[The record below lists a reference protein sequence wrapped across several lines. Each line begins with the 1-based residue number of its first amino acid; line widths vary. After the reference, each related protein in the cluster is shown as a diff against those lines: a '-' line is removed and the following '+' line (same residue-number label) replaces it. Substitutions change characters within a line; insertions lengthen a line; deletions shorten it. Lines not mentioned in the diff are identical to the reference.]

1 MRLVDD
7 RPPLPGEPSRSLP
20 RDRPLSAAS
29 RRLYEQWGR
38 YGDSANEFYTTFS
51 YTLLPGLGPQEGV
64 TRRDPSA
71 VVRAGGRYHV
81 WYTRRA
87 GGEPDPANRPPAG
100 RGQRWDAAAFD
111 WDLAEIWHAASADG
125 ITWQE
130 QGRAVAPGPRGA
142 FDGRSVF
149 TPGIL
154 VWRGRYYLYY
164 QAVGHP
170 YVLRTRN
177 VIGLAWAESP
187 AGPWRRHPRPV
198 LVPGAAG
205 EWLGSGDGNA
215 VRRYG
220 AWDSHKV
227 HDPQPLLRAGQVWL
241 YYKGQPMG
249 WGTGGDGGIGWGVA
263 TAGRPEGP
271 FCKSPLNPV
280 TNSGHETLLF
290 PYREGVAAICNHDGP
305 EKDTVQYAPDGLN
318 FEVKAHVVLP
328 PPAGAPFAPDL
339 FAGDGEGRGITWG
352 LAHLA
357 REELKRGSSYLIRFD
372 CNLARDRERPGFRG
386 SNHRFPEAV
395 YFSPDL
401 VFSGAPA
408 PEGEG
413 AAGSD
418 APAPEGAGSD
428 APAEAGQGVP
438 GRPLPGAPRDGAPP
452 PAARAAPPAPLSA
465 AARRVRQVYGA
476 AKDQASEFFSAF
488 KYAPVTGIGKQPG
501 VSRRDPSKVIR
512 VGDTWYVWYTRRRSA
527 PPAGFEGAGDTVP
540 VWDWDLGEVWYATS
554 SDGFHW
560 QERGRAVARGPR
572 GAFDDR
578 SVLTP
583 DILVF
588 GGRYYLYYQV
598 LQAPY
603 RQRSL
608 YQLGMAWAAAPDGPW
623 RRWPE
628 PVLRVGRPAPELLP
642 GSDDPDALARFG
654 AWDSHKLHDPYV
666 LVRGGRIW
674 LYYKGVPFGRHY
686 RHDLGCQWGVAFAE
700 RPQGPFL
707 RSPLNPVTNSGHE
720 TFLYPYRE
728 GVAAVTSLEGPEK
741 NTVQYARDG
750 LNFEVVGKVSAP
762 PVAAGP
768 YVPDAFT
775 DTADGEGITWGLAH
789 LHHGARGTLPNSYL
803 VRFECN
809 LSRRARRRG
818 FFRAWNFRFPAAAY
832 LPDAPPPPVPAP
844 QPASDASD
852 RSSLPTAAARDRV
865 RSAGCGPPSGPQSAV
880 AH

>member
-1 MRLVDD
+1 M
-7 RPPLPGEPSRSLP
+7 P
-20 RDRPLSAAS
+20 RERPLSAAG

-38 YGDSANEFYTTFS
+38 YGDSVNEFYTTFS

-71 VVRAGGRYHV
+71 VVRAGGCYHV

-87 GGEPDPANRPPAG
+87 GGEPDPANRPPEG
-100 RGQRWDAAAFD
+100 RGQRRDVAAFD
-111 WDLAEIWHAASADG
+111 WDLAEIWHATSADG

-142 FDGRSVF
+142 FDERSVF

-177 VIGLAWAESP
+177 VIGLAWAQSP
-187 AGPWRRHPRPV
+187 AGPWQRHPRPV
-198 LVPGAAG
+198 LAPGAAG
-205 EWLGSGDGNA
+205 EWRGRGDDNA

-227 HDPQPLLRAGQVWL
+227 HDPQPLLRAGRVWL

-263 TAGRPEGP
+263 TADRPEGP
-271 FCKSPLNPV
+271 FRKSPLNPV

-328 PPAGAPFAPDL
+328 PPAGGPFAPDL
-339 FAGDGEGRGITWG
+339 FAGGGEGRGITWG

-357 REELKRGSSYLIRFD
+357 REELKRGNSYLIRFD
-372 CNLARDRERPGFRG
+372 CNLARARERPGFRR
-386 SNHRFPEAV
+386 SNHRFSEAV

-401 VFSGAPA
+401 VFRGAPA

-413 AAGSD
+413 RE
-418 APAPEGAGSD
+418 APSPEGAGS
-428 APAEAGQGVP
+428 AGQA
-438 GRPLPGAPRDGAPP
+438 APRPVPP
-452 PAARAAPPAPLSA
+452 PAAGAEPAAPLSA
-465 AARRVRQVYGA
+465 ATRRVRQVYGA

-512 VGDTWYVWYTRRRSA
+512 VGDTYYVWYTRRQSA
-527 PPAGFEGAGDTVP
+527 PPAGFADAGDAVP

-554 SDGFHW
+554 RDGFHW

-603 RQRSL
+603 RPRSI

-623 RRWPE
+623 QRWPE

-642 GSDDPDALARFG
+642 GSDDPDALTRFG

-674 LYYKGVPFGRHY
+674 LYYKGVPFGRGY
-686 RHDLGCQWGVAFAE
+686 RHDLGCQWGVACAE
-700 RPQGPFL
+700 RPQGPFR

-768 YVPDAFT
+768 YVPDAFA
-775 DTADGEGITWGLAH
+775 DTGDGEGITWGLAH

-803 VRFECN
+803 IRFECN
-809 LSRRARRRG
+809 LSRRVRRRG

-832 LPDAPPPPVPAP
+832 LPDA
-844 QPASDASD
+844 ASAGAGA
-852 RSSLPTAAARDRV
+852 RSSLSAATARDRV
-865 RSAGCGPPSGPQSAV
+865 RSVARGPQSRR

>member
-7 RPPLPGEPSRSLP
+7 RPPLPGEPCAP
-20 RDRPLSAAS
+20 PPGRPLSAAG
-29 RRLYEQWGR
+29 RRLYARWGR
-38 YGDSANEFYTTFS
+38 YGDSVNEFYTTFS
-51 YTLLPGLGPQEGV
+51 YTLLPGLGPEPGV

-71 VVRAGGRYHV
+71 VVRAGGSYHV

-87 GGEPDPANRPPAG
+87 GGEPDPGNRPRPG
-100 RGQRWDAAAFD
+100 RDQNWSAATFD
-111 WDLAEIWHAASADG
+111 WDLAEIWHAASPDG
-125 ITWQE
+125 VTWQE
-130 QGRAVAPGPRGA
+130 QGCAVAPGPRGA

-154 VWRGRYYLYY
+154 AWRGRFYLYY
-164 QAVGHP
+164 QTVGHP

-177 VIGLAWAESP
+177 VIGMAWAESP
-187 AGPWRRHPRPV
+187 AGPWRRHDRPV
-198 LVPGAAG
+198 LTPGTAG
-205 EWLGSGDGNA
+205 EWAGRGDDNA

-227 HDPQPLLRAGQVWL
+227 HDPQPLVRGGQVWL

-263 TAGRPEGP
+263 TAERPEGP
-271 FCKSPLNPV
+271 FRKSPLNPV

-318 FEVKAHVVLP
+318 FEVAAHVVLP
-328 PPAGAPFAPDL
+328 PPAGGPFAADM
-339 FAGDGEGRGITWG
+339 FAGDGDGRGITWG
-352 LAHLA
+352 LAHVA
-357 REELKRGSSYLIRFD
+357 REELKRGNSYLIRFD
-372 CNLARDRERPGFRG
+372 CNLARDCERPGFRR

-401 VFSGAPA
+401 VFDGPGAGEAQPSAPQPEHSGASSHPSAARPERSGAKQNPSAVPPEAAAAA
-408 PEGEG
+408 P
-413 AAGSD
+413 
-418 APAPEGAGSD
+418 
-428 APAEAGQGVP
+428 
-438 GRPLPGAPRDGAPP
+438 PP
-452 PAARAAPPAPLSA
+452 PAASAPGGPLSA
-465 AARRVRQVYGA
+465 ASRRVQAVYGA
-476 AKDQASEFFSAF
+476 AKDQGSEFFSAF
-488 KYAPVTGIGKQPG
+488 KYAPVTGIGKQAG

-512 VGDTWYVWYTRRRSA
+512 VGERYYVWYTRRQSA
-527 PPAGFEGAGDTVP
+527 PPAGFAGAGEAVP

-554 SDGFHW
+554 RDGFNW

-583 DILVF
+583 DVLAF

-603 RQRSL
+603 RQRSV
-608 YQLGMAWAAAPDGPW
+608 YQIGMAWAASPDGPW
-623 RRWPE
+623 QRWPQ
-628 PVLRVGRPAPELLP
+628 PVLRPGEPAAELAP
-642 GSDDPDALARFG
+642 GSDDPDAVTRFG

-666 LVRGGRIW
+666 LVRGGKIW

-686 RHDLGCQWGVAFAE
+686 RHDLGCQWGVAVAE
-700 RPQGPFL
+700 RPEGPFV

-750 LNFEVVGKVSAP
+750 LNFEVAGKVSAP

-775 DTADGEGITWGLAH
+775 DTGDGEGITWGLAH
-789 LHHGARGTLPNSYL
+789 LHHGPRGTLPNSYL

-809 LSRRARRRG
+809 LSRRRRRAG
-818 FFRAWNFRFPAAAY
+818 FFRPWNFRFPAAAY
-832 LPDAPPPPVPAP
+832 LPDAGSLPAP
-844 QPASDASD
+844 GGGG
-852 RSSLPTAAARDRV
+852 RV
-865 RSAGCGPPSGPQSAV
+865 RGGREAG
-880 AH
+880 

>member
-7 RPPLPGEPSRSLP
+7 RPPLPGEPCGPP
-20 RDRPLSAAS
+20 RGRPLSAAG
-29 RRLYEQWGR
+29 RRLYERWGR
-38 YGDSANEFYTTFS
+38 YGDSVNEFYTTFAYS
-51 YTLLPGLGPQEGV
+51 LLPGLGPEPGV

-71 VVRAGGRYHV
+71 VVRAGGSFHV

-87 GGEPDPANRPPAG
+87 GGEPDRGNRPRPG
-100 RGQRWDAAAFD
+100 REQSWSAAAFD
-111 WDLAEIWHAASADG
+111 WDLAEIWHAASPDG
-125 ITWQE
+125 VTWRE

-154 VWRGRYYLYY
+154 AWRGRYYLYY

-170 YVLRTRN
+170 YVTRTRN
-177 VIGLAWAESP
+177 VIGMAWAESP
-187 AGPWRRHPRPV
+187 AGPWKRHDRPV
-198 LVPGAAG
+198 LTPGAPG
-205 EWLGSGDGNA
+205 EWAGDGDDNA

-227 HDPQPLLRAGQVWL
+227 HDPQPLLRGGQVWL

-249 WGTGGDGGIGWGVA
+249 WGSGRDGGIGWGVA
-263 TAGRPEGP
+263 TAERPQGP
-271 FCKSPLNPV
+271 FRKSPLNPV

-290 PYREGVAAICNHDGP
+290 PYRAGVAAICNHDGP

-318 FEVKAHVVLP
+318 FEVAAHVVLP
-328 PPAGAPFAPDL
+328 PPAGGPFAADM
-339 FAGDGEGRGITWG
+339 FADDGDGRGITWG
-352 LAHLA
+352 LAHVA
-357 REELKRGSSYLIRFD
+357 REELKRGNSYLVRFD
-372 CNLARDRERPGFRG
+372 CNLARDRERPGFRR

-401 VFSGAPA
+401 RFDDPPAAP
-408 PEGEG
+408 PEPV
-413 AAGSD
+413 A
-418 APAPEGAGSD
+418 
-428 APAEAGQGVP
+428 
-438 GRPLPGAPRDGAPP
+438 APP
-452 PAARAAPPAPLSA
+452 PAPPAPPGAPLSA
-465 AARRVRQVYGA
+465 ASRRVQAVYGA
-476 AKDQASEFFSAF
+476 AKDQGSEFFSAF

-512 VGDTWYVWYTRRRSA
+512 VGDTYYVWYTRRQSA
-527 PPAGFEGAGDTVP
+527 PPAGFAGAGDTIP
-540 VWDWDLGEVWYATS
+540 VWDWDLGELWYAVS
-554 SDGFHW
+554 GDGRRW

-583 DILVF
+583 DVLVF

-598 LQAPY
+598 LQGPY
-603 RQRSL
+603 RQRSI
-608 YQLGMAWAAAPDGPW
+608 YQIGMAWADSPEGPW
-623 RRWPE
+623 QRWPQ
-628 PVLRVGRPAPELLP
+628 PVLRPGEPAAELTP
-642 GSDDPDALARFG
+642 GGDDPDAVTRFG

-666 LVRGGRIW
+666 LVRGGKIW

-686 RHDLGCQWGVAFAE
+686 RHDLGCQWGVAVAE
-700 RPQGPFL
+700 RPEGPFV

-728 GVAAVTSLEGPEK
+728 GVAAITSLEGPEK
-741 NTVQYARDG
+741 NTVQYAPDG

-768 YVPDAFT
+768 YVPDAFA
-775 DTADGEGITWGLAH
+775 DTGDGEGVTWGLAH
-789 LHHGARGTLPNSYL
+789 IHHGPRGTLPNSYL

-809 LSRRARRRG
+809 LSRRRRRAG
-818 FFRAWNFRFPAAAY
+818 FFRPWNFRFPAAAY
-832 LPDAPPPPVPAP
+832 LPDAGALPA
-844 QPASDASD
+844 ADGGGI
-852 RSSLPTAAARDRV
+852 V
-865 RSAGCGPPSGPQSAV
+865 RGGRGER
-880 AH
+880 